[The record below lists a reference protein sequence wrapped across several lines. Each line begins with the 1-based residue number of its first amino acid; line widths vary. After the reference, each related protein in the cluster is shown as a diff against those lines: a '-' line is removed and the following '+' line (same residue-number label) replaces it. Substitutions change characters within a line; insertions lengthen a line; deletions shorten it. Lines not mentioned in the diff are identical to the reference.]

1 MNSGATF
8 TRMMRKLL
16 DVKNVEHYIDD
27 CLVHTESWEQHM
39 KTLREF
45 LERVRQANLT
55 VRPSKCEI
63 GFENMEF
70 VGHEVKKGKIG
81 LHADNVKKIREAP
94 RSKTKT
100 QIRSF
105 LGLTGFYRGYID
117 KYAEIAE
124 PLTDLT
130 KKKTPNVIK

>member
-1 MNSGATF
+1 MTKGYWQIPMREQDIAKTSFVTPDGCYEFVKMPFGLMNSGSTF

-16 DVKNVEHYIDD
+16 EDVKNVEHYIDD

-39 KTLREF
+39 KTVREF

-70 VGHEVKKGKIG
+70 VGHEVKKGEIG
-81 LHADNVKKIREAP
+81 LHADNVKKI
-94 RSKTKT
+94 
-100 QIRSF
+100 
-105 LGLTGFYRGYID
+105 
-117 KYAEIAE
+117 
-124 PLTDLT
+124 
-130 KKKTPNVIK
+130 